1 MQHTSKRM
9 NLRSLKPLP
18 FYAAL
23 LMITPVVSAQITPA
37 VGVKQYLF
45 GIVNPNNNAETDVRG
60 INNNRVFV
68 GDTASSTQVANST
81 ENGYQA
87 QGNALLQFSVP
98 QRYGARDTDANN
110 ISNNNMILG
119 MYDVSGDADHGF
131 ILDKKGF
138 HKLPDPDFTKYDR
151 FPDWNGIN
159 KQGQIIGIAF
169 NLSTNVNDSFILD
182 ENKFTYYQGSQF
194 SSTYGNLEFNGI
206 NDRVPASIV
215 GEVQDRNLGNLGI
228 NVISGTHGVLFRAG
242 QLYVFDFPG
251 ATETVA
257 FGVNNKGDIVGSY
270 TDPNTGNDR
279 GFLLV
284 GFPGN
289 PKWFTIDNG
298 SPTYPNTTIRCIND
312 QREIGGKLSGGSDV
326 GFVAV
331 PR

>member
-1 MQHTSKRM
+1 M
-9 NLRSLKPLP
+9 NLHSLKPLP

-23 LMITPVVSAQITPA
+23 LMITPVVSAQTQSPTP
-37 VGVKQYLF
+37 GVKQYLF

-68 GDTASSTQVANST
+68 GDTASDAQVMNGT
-81 ENGYQA
+81 ENGYEA
-87 QGNALLQFSVP
+87 QGNVLQQFSVP
-98 QRYGARDTDANN
+98 QSYGARDTDANN

-119 MYDVSGDADHGF
+119 MYDVTGDADHGF
-131 ILDKKGF
+131 ILDNKGF
-138 HKLPDPDFTKYDR
+138 HKLPDPDFTIYDR

-169 NLSTNVNDSFILD
+169 NMSTEVNDSFILD
-182 ENKFTYYQGSQF
+182 DNNFTYYQGSQF
-194 SSTYGNLEFNGI
+194 SSTYGYLEFNGI
-206 NDRVPASIV
+206 NDRVPESIV
-215 GEVQDRNLGNLGI
+215 GEVQDSNGG
-228 NVISGTHGVLFRAG
+228 HGVLFRAG
-242 QLYVFDFPG
+242 KLYVFDFPG
-251 ATETVA
+251 ATDTIA

-270 TDPNTGNDR
+270 TDPMTGNDR
-279 GFLLV
+279 GFLLT

-289 PKWFTIDNG
+289 PKWFKIDNG

-312 QREIGGKLSGGSDV
+312 QRAIGGKLSTGSDGSHTEV